1 MLEKGRCNRIWE
13 TGARGSWIEASLG
26 YIERLCLKQQQNQKT
41 KTKISQT
48 KDIYLKKAESND
60 SLLGTYLSS
69 SSAQAADNI
78 QACEDTV
85 AVTRR
90 L

>member
-1 MLEKGRCNRIWE
+1 MASERPGQGDLEL
-13 TGARGSWIEASLG
+13 EASLG
-26 YIERLCLKQQQNQKT
+26 YIVSLCLKQQQNQENKN
-41 KTKISQT
+41 KNKPNRGH
-48 KDIYLKKAESND
+48 LFKKAKSND

-69 SSAQAADNI
+69 SSAQAEDDI

-85 AVTRR
+85 TLTMR